1 MGYNNGKQILPIELI
16 KQIQQYVD
24 GESIYIPKREETVKC
39 WGQNT
44 DTRRFLNRRDI
55 EIYQKYLNGCRV
67 VELSQEYHISTQGIY
82 KILSKQKGK

>member
-1 MGYNNGKQILPIELI
+1 MGYNNGKKILPIELI

-39 WGQNT
+39 RGQNT
-44 DTRRFLNRRDI
+44 NIKMFLSRRNI

-67 VELSQEYHISTQGIY
+67 VDLAQEYHISTQGIY
-82 KILSKQKGK
+82 KILSKQRG